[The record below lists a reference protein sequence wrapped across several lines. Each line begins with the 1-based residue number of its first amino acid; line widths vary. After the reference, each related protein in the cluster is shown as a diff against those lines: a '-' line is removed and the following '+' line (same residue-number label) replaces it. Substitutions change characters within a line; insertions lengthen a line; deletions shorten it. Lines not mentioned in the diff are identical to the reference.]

1 MEGTQPLAAGR
12 DEKVRRDR
20 QRVGNN
26 IALTGICVRVCI
38 CVLLRCFS
46 LDLPGAKPLRSHICG
61 TARWLKQCT
70 QHEHCAGCMCLSVFC
85 ACWLFSVCPAQRQQ
99 MPPEQC
105 TSIEAKASA
114 RFSWPHIVEC
124 VIWLETQLWMKR
136 RRVSLNLQSQT
147 QNPEPQT
154 IHAFIEPKLLSTGSR
169 PHARKP

>member
-1 MEGTQPLAAGR
+1 MRARLHLCFASVFFSGLARCKTTTQPYVAPQG
-12 DEKVRRDR
+12 
-20 QRVGNN
+20 GSNN
-26 IALTGICVRVCI
+26 ARNMSIVLDACVCL
-38 CVLLRCFS
+38 CFVL
-46 LDLPGAKPLRSHICG
+46 
-61 TARWLKQCT
+61 
-70 QHEHCAGCMCLSVFC
+70 AGCLVCVC
-85 ACWLFSVCPAQRQQ
+85 ACIQAFLPCPAQRQQ

>member
-1 MEGTQPLAAGR
+1 MFCFGVFLWTCPVQNHYAA
-12 DEKVRRDR
+12 
-20 QRVGNN
+20 
-26 IALTGICVRVCI
+26 
-38 CVLLRCFS
+38 
-46 LDLPGAKPLRSHICG
+46 ICG

-85 ACWLFSVCPAQRQQ
+85 ACWLFSVCVCACIQAFLPCPAQRQQ